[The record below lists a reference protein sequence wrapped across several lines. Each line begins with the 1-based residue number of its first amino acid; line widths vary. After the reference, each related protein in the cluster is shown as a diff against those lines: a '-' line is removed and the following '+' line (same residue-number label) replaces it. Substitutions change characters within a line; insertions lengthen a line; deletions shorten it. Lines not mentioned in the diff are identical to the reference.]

1 MLSLKIKS
9 SFKSYD
15 RFIWHFEDLHKTAVS
30 DLVRNTSCGHWVN
43 ITGAGVAVFHTHVGL
58 LAILAPLLQKIKT
71 EPVAE
76 QWRVVPQKCPLLEGQ
91 NVWTLSSFSTFKLR
105 SHCSISVNT

>member
-71 EPVAE
+71 EPNSGGLFHRNVHFWKGKMSGHCLPF
-76 QWRVVPQKCPLLEGQ
+76 QHLNLDHIVPYL
-91 NVWTLSSFSTFKLR
+91 
-105 SHCSISVNT
+105 